1 MKIFIILPTQLFE
14 DNNYLSEMDM
24 IIIIEEPFYFTSK
37 KFHKQ
42 KLVLHRGSMR
52 YYYDKL
58 KDKYQDKN
66 IKSQERYYPS
76 PRQ

>member
-42 KLVLHRGSMR
+42 KLVLHRASMK
-52 YYYDKL
+52 YYYEK
-58 KDKYQDKN
+58 
-66 IKSQERYYPS
+66 IKIY
-76 PRQ
+76 